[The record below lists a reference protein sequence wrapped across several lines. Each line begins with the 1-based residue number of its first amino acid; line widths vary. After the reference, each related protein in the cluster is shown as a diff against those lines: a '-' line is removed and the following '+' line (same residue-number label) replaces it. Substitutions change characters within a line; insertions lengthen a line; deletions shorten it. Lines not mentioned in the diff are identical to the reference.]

1 MTEAEPGATPQDC
14 GRWGRGWE
22 GLQREQ
28 STVTA
33 SILDFKCPEL
43 RRHVSVDLSP
53 QIPWYLVTAALGSSR
68 HHLWILGNWRSERQP
83 PAEHEEAPLCEAA
96 PRRRARVQV
105 SEPSRVGVQGA
116 EAMTENQTT
125 CLKTEVGGP

>member
-1 MTEAEPGATPQDC
+1 MTEAEPGATLP
-14 GRWGRGWE
+14 GPRKVGE
-22 GLQREQ
+22 GLGGAAEGAEH
-28 STVTA
+28 VTA